1 MKVAGI
7 VSEFNPFHNGHKYL
21 IEQARANGATHVVA
35 VMSGDFVQRGDV
47 AVIDKFRRADIAVR
61 SGVDLVIEIP
71 VVYSLAS
78 AEFFAR
84 AAVMLLTSLG
94 IVDELV
100 FGCETPDMD
109 LLRTAA
115 EASAKVAA
123 SPELTEM
130 LKSGT
135 SYPAAVQQLVERDC
149 GPIVGGMFDGSNDIL
164 AIEYIKS
171 SKLMGKDWTY
181 LPVKRIGVGH
191 DSKTT
196 EGNIASA
203 SFLRDCIKLGEDIS
217 KYVPEE
223 TVKAVEEYKKQGLL
237 ADISYLERQI
247 LYKLRT
253 LGVQEL
259 QNLPDVGQ
267 GFEQRILSVGK
278 IVKSYQEFLD
288 ASKNKRYTM
297 AKIRRLSLSALIG
310 IRKQDLQIP
319 PQFGRILSLNDAG
332 TEILAAAK
340 GKAMLSFGTAIT
352 SLVSEDSNTAKR
364 AAVLS
369 AMAHDIYTLASENVR
384 NGGLDFTT
392 PIVKIGDET
401 AENNK

>member
-47 AVIDKFRRADIAVR
+47 AVIDKFKRADIAVR
-61 SGVDLVIEIP
+61 NGVDLVVEIP

-84 AAVMLLTSLG
+84 AAIMLLTSLG

-100 FGCETPDMD
+100 FGCETPDIE
-109 LLRTAA
+109 LLKAAA
-115 EASAKVAA
+115 EASAKAAA

-135 SYPAAVQQLVERDC
+135 SYPSAIQQLVERNC
-149 GPIVGGMFDGSNDIL
+149 GPLVGGMFDGSNDIL

-171 SKLMGKDWTY
+171 STMMGRDWSY

-196 EGNIASA
+196 DGNIASA
-203 SFLRDCIKLGEDIS
+203 SFLRDCIRLNEDIS
-217 KYVPEE
+217 QYVPKE
-223 TVKAVEEYKKQGLL
+223 TAQTVAEYKDQGRL
-237 ADISYLERQI
+237 ADVSYLERQI
-247 LYKLRT
+247 LYKMRT
-253 LGVQEL
+253 MGVQEL
-259 QNLPDVGQ
+259 QNLPDIGQ

-278 IVKSYQEFLD
+278 MAKSYQEFLD

-297 AKIRRLSLSALIG
+297 AKIRRLSLSAIIG

-319 PQFGRILSLNDAG
+319 PQFGRILALNDAG
-332 TEILAAAK
+332 TEILSEAK
-340 GKAMLSFGTAIT
+340 GKAMLSFGTSIPQ
-352 SLVSEDSNTAKR
+352 LVSEDSPTSKR
-364 AAVLS
+364 FAILS
-369 AMAHDIYTLASENVR
+369 AMAHDVYTLAMENVQ

-392 PIVKIGDET
+392 PIVKVGEET
-401 AENNK
+401 SEKE